1 MATTLEKRRPAPH
14 LGRILNIVFAFIL
27 MAVAAL
33 YLFPEMMPAFSITPL
48 LASMLF
54 CCSLFSLWA
63 GVAENEDVRTIINL
77 SMIITLIFSL
87 VFSAMLHLMKEGIIT
102 PEMFN
107 VNASDVSGS

>member
-1 MATTLEKRRPAPH
+1 MATTLEKRGPAPH
-14 LGRILNIVFAFIL
+14 LGRVLNIVFAFIL
-27 MAVAAL
+27 MAVAGL
-33 YLFPEMMPAFSITPL
+33 YLFPEMMPVFSMTPL
-48 LASMLF
+48 LASLF
-54 CCSLFSLWA
+54 FCSGLFSLWA

-77 SMIITLIFSL
+77 SLLIILIFSL